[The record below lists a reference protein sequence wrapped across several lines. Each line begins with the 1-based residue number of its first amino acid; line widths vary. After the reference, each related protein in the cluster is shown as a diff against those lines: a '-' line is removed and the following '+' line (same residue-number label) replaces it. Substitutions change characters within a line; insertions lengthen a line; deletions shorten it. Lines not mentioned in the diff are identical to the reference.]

1 MLYTKIFPAKFGAA
15 DVLPAYDWAIANRS
29 NGVLRTDAH
38 SMLNLDMLHFW
49 LKIGTGILIL
59 DKSKPLA
66 GSCLVPF
73 PHAKIKYWVKSG
85 KLKIERV

>member
-1 MLYTKIFPAKFGAA
+1 MVCTKIFPTKVSAA
-15 DVLPAYDWAIANRS
+15 DVLHAYDWAIANRS
-29 NGVLRTDAH
+29 NGVLRTNAH
-38 SMLNLDMLHFW
+38 SILNLDMLHYW
-49 LKIGTGILIL
+49 LKVGTGVLIL

>member
-1 MLYTKIFPAKFGAA
+1 MLHTKIFPAKVNAS
-15 DVLPAYDWAIANRS
+15 DVLPAYDWAIATRS

-49 LKIGTGILIL
+49 LKVGTGVLVL

-66 GSCLVPF
+66 GTYLIPF
-73 PHAKIKYWVKSG
+73 PHAKVKHWVKSG
-85 KLKIERV
+85 KLKIERI